1 MQTAIKN
8 WWHYSSNTRSEYL
21 TANKVRRSQSKVWN
35 CGLHC
40 GLQNLTIQGSVD
52 PACVDEILH
61 RAGSGSKT
69 AEQIQNV
76 SQAYLVEG
84 DKAYVAG
91 KLSKAIAQYDHVT
104 EFLKHHLCL
113 KLDEDAPR
121 GLLRSLIT
129 TLLVTSSHTARA
141 ILASG
146 DYECAK
152 TIGKIILEAGLVPN
166 QARVYVTLC
175 TARAHRALG
184 EGEDELRL
192 FEESLNAEDDGSTVL
207 RALADLFPKA
217 APEQAGMVM
226 ERHDKLQSG
235 GSNRLRCYS
244 SRLGGCVSSEN
255 NR

>member
-1 MQTAIKN
+1 MQTAITN
-8 WWHYSSNTRSEYL
+8 LLALFEQYTFRVL
-21 TANKVRRSQSKVWN
+21 DRQQS
-35 CGLHC
+35 
-40 GLQNLTIQGSVD
+40 SVD

-91 KLSKAIAQYDHVT
+91 ELSKAIARYDHVT
-104 EFLKHHLCL
+104 ELLRHHRCL

-129 TLLVTSSHTARA
+129 ALHVTSSHTARA

-152 TIGKIILEAGLVPN
+152 TLGKNDTRGGVSPKPSA
-166 QARVYVTLC
+166 
-175 TARAHRALG
+175 G
-184 EGEDELRL
+184 EGEDELRP
-192 FEESLNAEDDGSTVL
+192 FEESLNAEDDKSTVL
-207 RALADLFPKA
+207 RALADLFPYPA
-217 APEQAGMVM
+217 AEQAGMVM
-226 ERHDKLQSG
+226 EQHDKLQSG
-235 GSNRLRCYS
+235 GSHRLRCYS
-244 SRLGGCVSSEN
+244 SLLGGCVSSEN
-255 NR
+255 NW